1 MTNHHD
7 SMPTPIDDET
17 LVAYLDDELSRDQRA
32 RVELSLRAEPELQ
45 QRLGE
50 LQASWDLLGDLP
62 APIPRRDLTQ
72 STIAMVTLALD
83 SESPSWGAWLA
94 KNRLLTL
101 GLAGLA
107 MLLAGATSSRAL
119 TQYMTR
125 QILANLP
132 SIVDLPALQNVD
144 SPEFLHALLEIDNLV
159 AAAGTQVG
167 RAQIGNGRVP
177 LAISDRQSWV
187 EQLKEDSRGRLE
199 SNLSEYSRLPDSQQ
213 RALRSVADEIYADP
227 AQNESYLRV
236 VRAYNS
242 ILERWGTKPRAM
254 LQTMSVPDRIAAIR
268 ARVAVLMALS
278 YVPSAQDREVFRNWL
293 EAIVQKQDASEQLFY
308 YNYDAQKIV
317 DELLWGDPENSIVTR
332 EDLDELLRQPLSREA
347 AQRLLDITDE
357 PARRYHLGLWMA
369 PLLSGAPERT
379 NTGVV
384 DFQQRFSKRDARSQ
398 NALEYLPEEEVRRQ
412 LSQPTLAGVQPG
424 SP

>member
-1 MTNHHD
+1 
-7 SMPTPIDDET
+7 
-17 LVAYLDDELSRDQRA
+17 
-32 RVELSLRAEPELQ
+32 
-45 QRLGE
+45 
-50 LQASWDLLGDLP
+50 
-62 APIPRRDLTQ
+62 
-72 STIAMVTLALD
+72 
-83 SESPSWGAWLA
+83 
-94 KNRLLTL
+94 
-101 GLAGLA
+101 
-107 MLLAGATSSRAL
+107 
-119 TQYMTR
+119 
-125 QILANLP
+125 LANLP